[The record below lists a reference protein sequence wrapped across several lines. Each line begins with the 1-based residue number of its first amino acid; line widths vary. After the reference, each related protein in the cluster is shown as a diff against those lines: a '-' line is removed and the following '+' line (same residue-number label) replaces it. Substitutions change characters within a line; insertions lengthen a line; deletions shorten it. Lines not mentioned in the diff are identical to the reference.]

1 MKNVSQNLPRKSRNM
16 KKLEDNLLPP
26 YFEKFME
33 TKFEEVHKEL
43 GDFRSSIY
51 KTIGELKKS
60 IDILVDRANTN
71 GKNIGIIR
79 QQVKILWF
87 LFGLTALALAS
98 HTGGNLIIDI
108 KHVLGF

>member
-1 MKNVSQNLPRKSRNM
+1 M

-33 TKFEEVHKEL
+33 NKFEEVHKEL
-43 GDFRSSIY
+43 GEFRKSIY
-51 KTIGELKKS
+51 NTIAELKKS

-71 GKNIGIIR
+71 GKNIGIIK

-87 LFGLTALALAS
+87 LFGLIALALAS